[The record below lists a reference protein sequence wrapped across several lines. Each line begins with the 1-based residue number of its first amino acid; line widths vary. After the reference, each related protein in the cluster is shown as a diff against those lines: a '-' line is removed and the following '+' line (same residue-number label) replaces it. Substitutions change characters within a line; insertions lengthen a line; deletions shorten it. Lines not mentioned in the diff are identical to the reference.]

1 MRNGHTQFAGLRA
14 LRLAIAALMLVGA
27 ASGGAW
33 AQSNANTA
41 KPPILIGE
49 MGSFRAGGKVL
60 TDPANPNK
68 TLSCDHGHVDYL
80 IPHQPRAVSLFMWH
94 SSSTAVWQ
102 NRWDGGEGYQSIFL
116 RRGYPV
122 YLWDGPRV
130 GRGNW
135 SCAPIAYTPSYR
147 DHENFAA
154 WRFGVTYP
162 NWFPGVQF
170 PTTDAAAWEQATRAR
185 YDEFDTLANAL
196 LEAEAAGK
204 ALDRIGP
211 SVALTNSAGGWRAMM
226 ARLKSDNLVGIVAY
240 ETPGFIFPEGEGPAP
255 NPSGPYGP
263 HSVPLKEFMRLTQ
276 IPIQLVFGD
285 NTDKRPI
292 WAASL
297 KTARQFAEIANAHG
311 GQVDVLVL
319 TDVGLTGNTHIPM
332 ADLNN
337 ERVADLLSDWL
348 RRKGLDRPRKG
359 ND

>member
-1 MRNGHTQFAGLRA
+1 
-14 LRLAIAALMLVGA
+14 
-27 ASGGAW
+27 
-33 AQSNANTA
+33 
-41 KPPILIGE
+41 
-49 MGSFRAGGKVL
+49 
-60 TDPANPNK
+60 
-68 TLSCDHGHVDYL
+68 
-80 IPHQPRAVSLFMWH
+80 MWH

-102 NRWDGGEGYQSIFL
+102 NRWDGGEGYQGIFL
-116 RRGYPV
+116 RRGFPV

-135 SCAPIAYTPSYR
+135 GCAPITYTPSYR
-147 DHENFAA
+147 DQENFAA

-170 PTTDAAAWEQATRAR
+170 PINDPAAWEQATRAR
-185 YDEFDTLANAL
+185 YDEFDTLENAL

-204 ALDRIGP
+204 ALDRIGA

-255 NPSGPYGP
+255 NPKGPYGP

-292 WAASL
+292 WAAAL

-311 GQVDVLVL
+311 GKVEVLVL
-319 TDVGLTGNTHIPM
+319 PDAGLTGNTHIAM

-337 ERVADLLSDWL
+337 EKVADLLSYWL
-348 RRKGLDRPRKG
+348 RRQGLDHHRKE
-359 ND
+359 